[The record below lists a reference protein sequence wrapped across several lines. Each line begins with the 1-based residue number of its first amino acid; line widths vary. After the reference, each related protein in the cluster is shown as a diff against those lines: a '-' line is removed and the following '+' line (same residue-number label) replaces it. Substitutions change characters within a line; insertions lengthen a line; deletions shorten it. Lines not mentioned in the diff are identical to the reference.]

1 MDQWPSEFPQ
11 NLRDLEKRTRSYNAS
26 MMFIVCSPTTQ
37 QGHIY
42 QNFMKSS
49 QGYYTLRC
57 KKCGEL
63 TMRSCDIQNL
73 QFESTYN
80 EALKTYLVKEGSE
93 RLVCPKCHHEHIEAD
108 KAWMIQNGAYV
119 HLVPELVKTRPRLP
133 SWSSRFPV
141 SISLMERHS
150 ERPARGRKERR
161 QLYSDELR

>member
-42 QNFMKSS
+42 QNFLKSS

-57 KKCGEL
+57 KNCGEL
-63 TMRSCDIQNL
+63 TMRSCDVHNL
-73 QFESTYN
+73 QFTSTYN
-80 EALKTYLVKEGSE
+80 EALKTYLVNEGSE
-93 RLVCPKCHHEHIEAD
+93 RLVCPKCGYEHTED
-108 KAWMIQNGAYV
+108 MKAWMIQNGAYV

-133 SWSSRFPV
+133 SG
-141 SISLMERHS
+141 SISLSVSSSLVEQHRERS
-150 ERPARGRKERR
+150 A
-161 QLYSDELR
+161 